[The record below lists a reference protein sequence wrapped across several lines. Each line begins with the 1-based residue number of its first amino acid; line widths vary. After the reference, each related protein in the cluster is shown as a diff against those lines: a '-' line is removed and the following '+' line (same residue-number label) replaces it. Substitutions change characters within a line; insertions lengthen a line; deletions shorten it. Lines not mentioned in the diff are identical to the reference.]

1 MTRVFA
7 LFDTDDKLQ
16 DAQDALNRAGLTD
29 DVERVVDDSA
39 EARGLQTPGVAGVVA
54 PIATDGHLHSHG
66 FAAGASALGR
76 NWLSE
81 FDVDDEEAAFLGD
94 SVSGGASLIVVN
106 TERPDETEAILAEA
120 GGSRVFRK

>member
-16 DAQDALNRAGLTD
+16 DAQDALNRAGLTE

-66 FAAGASALGR
+66 YAAGAAGLGR

-81 FDVDDEEAAFLGD
+81 YEVNDEEAAFLGD
-94 SVSGGASLIVVN
+94 AVSGGASLIVVN
-106 TERPDETEAILAEA
+106 TERPDEAESILNQA

>member
-16 DAQDALNRAGLTD
+16 DAQDALEQADLTD
-29 DVERVVDDSA
+29 AIERVIDDA
-39 EARGLQTPGVAGVVA
+39 ADARGVTTPGVGAVAA

-66 FAAGASALGR
+66 YAAGVSGLGS

-81 FDVDDEEAAFLGD
+81 FDLTDEEAAFLGD
-94 SVSGGASLIVVN
+94 AVSGGASLIIVN
-106 TERPDETEAILAEA
+106 TDRSDEAEAILNEA
-120 GGSRVFRK
+120 GGSRVFHK